1 MLAPNLKQS
10 LKQLRDVPVEYSEQ
24 HRGFV
29 FSHSATDR
37 APKRGLTTVLREVFP
52 VPMTD
57 RDESDTLT
65 RKPAKRARRSTND
78 PQPRR
83 TLWRRTNRR
92 TPSAE
97 TCRDAT
103 LRANVDGVLATFGS
117 EGFGPNFA
125 VRHGKL
131 VDQQLKYIV
140 KHGYSAAHAAEMLL
154 DPCVATLRD
163 YFVESG
169 LAMIASQVPLYSTD
183 LDIATA
189 LDVLCTDSATKSQLH
204 LCEVKAA
211 TTDCADDANYVRV
224 RGRLKSSVARGTPLS
239 YYVEHQLQLGVM
251 DHMIDETL
259 RVRPNSSRVLRVS
272 PNCVSV
278 YELTPWFD
286 ATSKKLLPVIKRRAA
301 RGAKR
306 RAKRTRER
314 QMLTK

>member
-1 MLAPNLKQS
+1 MLSVELKQS

-29 FSHSATDR
+29 FSQSPTDR
-37 APKRGLTTVLREVFP
+37 APKRGLTKVLREVFP
-52 VPMTD
+52 VPMAD
-57 RDESDTLT
+57 RDESDVCV
-65 RKPAKRARRSTND
+65 RRPAKRARHSASD
-78 PQPRR
+78 PPPRR
-83 TLWRRTNRR
+83 TLWRRVKCR
-92 TPSAE
+92 TPSAQ

-103 LRANVDGVLATFGS
+103 LRANVDGLLPTFGC

-140 KHGYSAAHAAEMLL
+140 KHGYSTAHAAEMLL

-163 YFVESG
+163 YFTENG
-169 LAMIASQVPLYSTD
+169 LSMIASQVPLYSTE

-189 LDVLCTDSATKSQLH
+189 LDVLCTDSSTKTQLH

-211 TTDCADDANYVRV
+211 TTDCAEDASYVRV

-251 DHMIDETL
+251 DHMIHETL
-259 RVRPNSSRVLRVS
+259 HARPTSSRVLRVS

-286 ATSKKLLPVIKRRAA
+286 ATSKKLLSVIKRRAQ

-306 RAKRTRER
+306 RAKRARAR